1 MSVSPT
7 PRPVSVLRFRT
18 GGITCAISARGVAS
32 LGAAARGARRLSE
45 LLGLVGEADSSS
57 HHWLL
62 RLESGARSLEVLI
75 DGPVE
80 IEELSPRDLL
90 ERPRA
95 LPLPA
100 GHPILGFARRG
111 DDVVVLLD
119 ISSLVDLGS

>member
-1 MSVSPT
+1 MTASVRSVP
-7 PRPVSVLRFRT
+7 VLRFKT
-18 GGITCAISARGVAS
+18 GGVTCAIAARGVAS
-32 LGAAARGARRLSE
+32 LGAAADGARRLSD
-45 LLGLVGEADSSS
+45 LLGLPPALDGAG

-80 IEELSPRDLL
+80 IEELSAHDLL

-95 LPLPA
+95 LALPA

-111 DDVVVLLD
+111 DDVIVLLN
-119 ISSLVDLGS
+119 IPSLVELGS

>member
-1 MSVSPT
+1 VKAAARS
-7 PRPVSVLRFRT
+7 VSVLRFRT
-18 GGITCAISARGVAS
+18 GGITCAIAARGVAS
-32 LGAAARGARRLSE
+32 LAAAASGARRLSD
-45 LLGLVGEADSSS
+45 LLGLPAAPEPAT
-57 HHWLL
+57 HRWLL
-62 RLESGARSLEVLI
+62 RLDSGARSLEVLI

-80 IEELSPRDLL
+80 IEELSARDLL

-119 ISSLVDLGS
+119 IPSLVDLGS